1 VGTPLLRSD
10 PSAVPHAP
18 QGDSDPLRA
27 KARAESYAGERDL
40 VSLRERFSMRGFT
53 LIELLVTVAIVGLL
67 ASIALPMTEL
77 AVQRSKEQELRIALR
92 EIRAAIDAY
101 RKVWD
106 EGRIQKGVDDA
117 GYPKSLD
124 VLAEGVEDAKSPVRS
139 KIYFLRRVPR
149 DPMSRDTRSPA
160 AETWGKRSYKS
171 PPDDP
176 QEGEDVYDVYS
187 LSQKTGLNGVPYR
200 EW

>member
-1 VGTPLLRSD
+1 MKATHALSARLSVGAREKYLLRD
-10 PSAVPHAP
+10 
-18 QGDSDPLRA
+18 G
-27 KARAESYAGERDL
+27 
-40 VSLRERFSMRGFT
+40 GFT

-77 AVQRSKEQELRIALR
+77 VVQRSKEQDLRIALR
-92 EIRAAIDAY
+92 ETRTGIDAY
-101 RKVWD
+101 RKAWD
-106 EGRIQKGVDDA
+106 DGRIQKSLDDS
-117 GYPKSLD
+117 GYPKSLELL
-124 VLAEGVEDAKSPVRS
+124 VEGVEDAKSPKRS
-139 KIYFLRRVPR
+139 KIFFLRRLPR
-149 DPMSRDTRSPA
+149 DPMALDRRSSA

-187 LSQKTGLNGVPYR
+187 LSQKVGLNGVPYR